1 MKFIMENP
9 RSKNADTDWEY
20 ASEQNDCAVRATSI
34 ALSKPYKT
42 IHKEFLKHGRK
53 WGKGVTI
60 ITLIAVLKDVTKDK
74 FKTVASDV
82 VRKQTLST
90 FIKENPKGK
99 YVIVKS
105 RHAFAVIDGV
115 AYDAHPSCCTSR
127 SMVKFA
133 FKLGE

>member
-1 MKFIMENP
+1 MENP
-9 RSKNADTDWEY
+9 RAKNAEIDWEY
-20 ASEQNDCAVRATSI
+20 ASEQNDCSVRATSI
-34 ALSKPYKT
+34 ALSKPYKSV
-42 IHKEFLKHGRK
+42 HKTFLKHGRK

-60 ITLIAVLKDVTKDK
+60 ITLMATLRDITGDDLKI
-74 FKTVASDV
+74 VASDV
-82 VRKQTLST
+82 VRKQSLST
-90 FIKENPKGK
+90 FIKENPKGR

-115 AYDAHPSCCTSR
+115 AYDAHPSCCTPK

>member
-9 RSKNADTDWEY
+9 RAKNAETDWEY
-20 ASEQNDCAVRATSI
+20 ASESNDCSVRATSI
-34 ALSKPYKT
+34 ALSKPYKSV
-42 IHKEFLKHGRK
+42 HKTFLKHGRK

-60 ITLIAVLKDVTKDK
+60 ITLMATLRDITGDDLKI
-74 FKTVASDV
+74 VASDV

-90 FIKENPKGK
+90 FIKENPKGR
-99 YVIVKS
+99 YVVIKS

-115 AYDAHPSCCTSR
+115 AYDAHPSCCTPR
-127 SMVKFA
+127 SLVKFA